1 MVIKAIIK
9 FINSTRNQQALPCFS
24 SQTNVSNYIILPY
37 QTNLKK

>member
-9 FINSTRNQQALPCFS
+9 FINSTENHQTLPCFS
-24 SQTNVSNYIILPY
+24 SQITVSNHILPY